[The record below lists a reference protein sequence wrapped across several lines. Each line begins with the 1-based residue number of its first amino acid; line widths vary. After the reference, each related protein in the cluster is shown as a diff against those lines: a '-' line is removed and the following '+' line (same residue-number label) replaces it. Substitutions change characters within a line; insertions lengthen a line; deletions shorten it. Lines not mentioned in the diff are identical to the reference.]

1 MKPSIKYKH
10 LETEY
15 FIIKLS
21 KTAYKKLHRT
31 CRKKGISLDYFFF
44 EFAGYGKHKK
54 WDDLECET

>member
-15 FIIKLS
+15 FVIKLS
-21 KTAYKKLHRT
+21 KPAYKQLHKI

-44 EFAGYGKHKK
+44 EFAGYGKHKQ
-54 WDDLECET
+54 WGDLESEL

>member
-10 LETEY
+10 LETDY

-21 KTAYKKLHRT
+21 KRAYKELHKI

-44 EFAGYGKHKK
+44 EFAGCGKHKQ
-54 WDDLECET
+54 WGDL